1 MSLLGITGP
10 MGFRAASTT
19 AGIKASGK
27 PDMCLVVND
36 GPRDVA
42 AGVFT
47 RNKIRA
53 APVEVTTANISD
65 GHLRAVVF
73 NAGNANACTG
83 EQGIEDARDMA
94 SAVSSHVNCDPHD
107 VAVCSTG
114 IIGDHLPMECVN
126 AGIDALSRGIDSTN
140 ASSDDAGTAAAEAIM
155 TTDTV
160 PKQAGYVGEGW
171 RIGAMVKGVGMISP
185 SLATMLCCITT
196 DAVVDADTARDALRA
211 AALTTFDRLDIDGST
226 STNDTALLLSS
237 GASGVSPSQEEFAD
251 ALCQVCNDLASQMQG
266 DAEGVTKRV
275 SIKVTGA
282 ANDSEALL
290 AARTI
295 GRDNL
300 TKCAMFGSDP
310 NWGRVLAAVGIAD
323 VEMDPH
329 GISVSF
335 NDHVVCRNSAAVE
348 GSRDVDISGPD
359 ISVAVDLSTGRQG
372 EATVRTTDLSFS
384 YVEINSAYTT

>member
-1 MSLLGITGP
+1 MSLLGITAP

-19 AGIKASGK
+19 AGIKASGN

-36 GPRDVA
+36 GPHGVA

-53 APVEVTTANISD
+53 APVEVTSANISD

-83 EQGIEDARDMA
+83 EQGIKDARDMA
-94 SAVSSHVNCDPHD
+94 SAVSSFLHCDAHD

-140 ASSDDAGTAAAEAIM
+140 ASSDSAGTAAAEAIM

-160 PKQAGYVGEGW
+160 PKQAGYVGDGW

-196 DAVVDADTARDALRA
+196 DAVVDVDTARDALRGA
-211 AALTTFDRLDIDGST
+211 ASTTFDRLDIDGST

-237 GASGVSPSQEEFAD
+237 GASGASPSPEEFAH
-251 ALCQVCNDLASQMQG
+251 ALHQVCNDLVSQMQS

-275 SIKVTGA
+275 SIKVIGA
-282 ANDSEALL
+282 ANDSEALV

-329 GISVSF
+329 GISVLF
-335 NDHVVCRNSAAVE
+335 NDHVVCRDSAAVE

-359 ISVAVDLSTGRQG
+359 ISVVVDLGTGSQG
-372 EATVRTTDLSFS
+372 EATVRTTDLSLS

>member
-1 MSLLGITGP
+1 
-10 MGFRAASTT
+10 
-19 AGIKASGK
+19 
-27 PDMCLVVND
+27 
-36 GPRDVA
+36 
-42 AGVFT
+42 
-47 RNKIRA
+47 
-53 APVEVTTANISD
+53 
-65 GHLRAVVF
+65 
-73 NAGNANACTG
+73 
-83 EQGIEDARDMA
+83 MA
-94 SAVSSHVNCDPHD
+94 SAVSSFLHCDAHD

-160 PKQAGYVGEGW
+160 PKQAGYVGDGW

-196 DAVVDADTARDALRA
+196 DAVVDADTARDTLRGA
-211 AALTTFDRLDIDGST
+211 ASTTFDRLDIDGST

-237 GASGVSPSQEEFAD
+237 GASGVSPSPEEFAHT
-251 ALCQVCNDLASQMQG
+251 LHQVCNDLASQMQS

-275 SIKVTGA
+275 SIKVIGA
-282 ANDSEALL
+282 ANDSEALV

-335 NDHVVCRNSAAVE
+335 NDHVACRNSAAVE

-359 ISVAVDLSTGRQG
+359 ISVVVDLGTGSQG